1 MGSIGKPRTPP
12 LDSSAHVRARNFR
25 KVCQTVTA
33 LAGFPRRFRGATLPL
48 SSGDFDMSRHFLAR
62 GLMSSVA
69 LLAFSA
75 AFAQTA
81 PQKPAPAAQQPVATE
96 PGGGQIEEVVVTAT
110 RRSEFLSK
118 VPESVSAFTTEKMD
132 TLGIKNFAAVARFT
146 PGVTFDPDSNS
157 ISIRGVSS
165 DAGSGTTG
173 IYLDDTPIQMRVLGF
188 GSNNTLPAVFDLDRV
203 EVLRGPQGTLFGA
216 GSEGGTVRYITPQ
229 PSLTDYSVYAK
240 SEISSTDGGAPSEEG
255 GVAVGGPIIGDQLGF
270 RVSAWI
276 RHDGGWIDKVDDQT
290 DQVTQKDTNY
300 VDTYVLRGALAW
312 QPTNGLTITPAIY
325 YQNRDQNNLDQF
337 WTALSDPDDGHFVT
351 ATPENMVDPDHFALS
366 SLKMDY
372 DLGSVEIISNTSY
385 FDRREIVNNYSG
397 TLYNLSYFQQLVDRD
412 HDPNY
417 DPCPGGLCAQY
428 ALLKKKDRPPLLLT
442 DGLDLPGYGDDYISN
457 AFITNRQKNFT
468 QEVRV
473 QSTDSDA
480 RLTWIGGIFYAQ
492 NSQDSI
498 EQINDPQLPQL
509 TQYLWG
515 EDMLTAWGEDL
526 LANGDDYINDTVGHD
541 WQIAGFGNA
550 TFAITDALK
559 VQGGIRIAHTHF
571 DFRNF
576 ADGPQNFG
584 FSSGSGRKEENPITP
599 MVGLTWQ
606 LNPDDMVYATWS
618 KGYRI
623 GGAKR
628 PLPPSCGNVQ
638 KANSYD
644 SDTVT
649 NYEVGTKDK
658 FLDHHLSLS

>member
-229 PSLTDYSVYAK
+229 PSVTTF
-240 SEISSTDGGAPSEEG
+240 STYDRAEVSTTAHGGINWEAGS
-255 GVAVGGPIIGDQLGF
+255 AVGGPIIEDKLGI
-270 RVSAWI
+270 RVSAYH
-276 RHDGGWIDKVDDQT
+276 RRDGGYIDHVDNQT
-290 DQVTQKDTNY
+290 
-300 VDTYVLRGALAW
+300 GE
-312 QPTNGLTITPAIY
+312 I
-325 YQNRDQNNLDQF
+325 
-337 WTALSDPDDGHFVT
+337 DDH
-351 ATPENMVDPDHFALS
+351 N
-366 SLKMDY
+366 
-372 DLGSVEIISNTSY
+372 
-385 FDRREIVNNYSG
+385 
-397 TLYNLSYFQQLVDRD
+397 
-412 HDPNY
+412 
-417 DPCPGGLCAQY
+417 
-428 ALLKKKDRPPLLLT
+428 
-442 DGLDLPGYGDDYISN
+442 
-457 AFITNRQKNFT
+457 
-468 QEVRV
+468 
-473 QSTDSDA
+473 
-480 RLTWIGGIFYAQ
+480 
-492 NSQDSI
+492 
-498 EQINDPQLPQL
+498 
-509 TQYLWG
+509 
-515 EDMLTAWGEDL
+515 
-526 LANGDDYINDTVGHD
+526 
-541 WQIAGFGNA
+541 
-550 TFAITDALK
+550 
-559 VQGGIRIAHTHF
+559 
-571 DFRNF
+571 
-576 ADGPQNFG
+576 
-584 FSSGSGRKEENPITP
+584 
-599 MVGLTWQ
+599 
-606 LNPDDMVYATWS
+606 
-618 KGYRI
+618 
-623 GGAKR
+623 
-628 PLPPSCGNVQ
+628 
-638 KANSYD
+638 
-644 SDTVT
+644 
-649 NYEVGTKDK
+649 
-658 FLDHHLSLS
+658 